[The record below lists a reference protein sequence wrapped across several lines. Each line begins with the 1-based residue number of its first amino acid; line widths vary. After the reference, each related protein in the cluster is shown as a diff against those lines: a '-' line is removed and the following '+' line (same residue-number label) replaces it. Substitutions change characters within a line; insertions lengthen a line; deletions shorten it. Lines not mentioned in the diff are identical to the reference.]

1 MKLNRSEILRYMR
14 MGRATPDA
22 ELSKRIDKVE
32 AELLKVARPKEV
44 HKLIKVKDLPF
55 ESADLKRVLG
65 GAEECYLFAATL
77 GHEVDLL
84 IRRYSITS
92 PADLL
97 ILQASAATMIEAY
110 IDKCELELKKGVG
123 VGVGCRELCTRFS
136 PGYGDLPLS
145 VQPIFLE
152 MVDAGKQLGISLT
165 DAYLMIPSKSVT
177 AIIGVKK

>member
-1 MKLNRSEILRYMR
+1 MR

-32 AELLKVARPKEV
+32 AELIKVARPKEV

-55 ESADLKRVLG
+55 ESADLKRFLG
-65 GAEECYLFAATL
+65 NADECYLFAATL

-110 IDKCELELKKGVG
+110 IDELFP
-123 VGVGCRELCTRFS
+123 CPRFS

-145 VQPIFLE
+145 VQPKFLE

>member
-1 MKLNRSEILRYMR
+1 MR

-55 ESADLKRVLG
+55 ESADLNRVLG
-65 GAEECYLFAATL
+65 DAEECYLFAATL

-110 IDKCELELKKGVG
+110 IDECEVKIKGEG
-123 VGVGCRELCTRFS
+123 EELCTRFS

-145 VQPIFLE
+145 VQPKFLE

>member
-1 MKLNRSEILRYMR
+1 MKLDRAETLRYMR

-55 ESADLKRVLG
+55 ESADLKRFLG
-65 GAEECYLFAATL
+65 NADECYLFAATL

-110 IDKCELELKKGVG
+110 IDKCELELKVRVG
-123 VGVGCRELCTRFS
+123 ELCTRFS

-145 VQPIFLE
+145 VQPKFLE